1 MDAMIPA
8 TRLPAGKGYRKAPSL
23 NVAVGNFF
31 FQYRNRLFPI
41 IFLLTALTLR
51 PSIMFGSPLGDRLL
65 AASGMLIVSLGEAVR
80 LLTIGFEYIHRGGK
94 EGRVYAGRLVQGGA
108 FGLVRNPMYIG
119 NVLIAVGMTI
129 YLRSPLAYI
138 ILVPLFVFLYQ
149 ALIAAE
155 EAYLCDRFGSDYE
168 EYCAKVNRFLPRL
181 ERIPQAFSGMRFDWR
196 RSLRKDLGTVVGLT
210 MGLILIPLWRTY
222 HIDGWATMLLR
233 IPFSLGLSLALT
245 VGYLVLLRLKRS
257 NRL

>member
-1 MDAMIPA
+1 MDGMVPA
-8 TRLPAGKGYRKAPSL
+8 TRLAVEKGSRKARSL
-23 NVAVGNFF
+23 NIAVGNFF
-31 FQYRNRLFPI
+31 FQYRNRLFPL
-41 IFLLTALTLR
+41 IFLLAALTLR
-51 PSIMFGSPLGDRLL
+51 PSIMFGSPLADRLL
-65 AASGMLIVSLGEAVR
+65 AASGMIIVLFGELVR

-94 EGRVYAGRLVQGGA
+94 EGRVYAGRLVQGGV

-119 NVLIAVGMTI
+119 NVLIAVGMTV
-129 YLRSPLAYI
+129 YLRSPLAYA
-138 ILVPLFVFLYQ
+138 ILIPLFMFLYQ

-181 ERIPQAFSGMRFDWR
+181 EHIPEAFSGMRFDWR
-196 RSLRKDLGTVVGLT
+196 RSVRKDLGTVVGLT

-222 HIDGWATMLLR
+222 HLDGWATMLSR
-233 IPFSLGLSLALT
+233 IPFSLGLSFALT
-245 VGYLVLLRLKRS
+245 LGYLVLLRLKKS